1 MNDFTRIY
9 VAKDML
15 REKSGQFLAGVTAAE
30 AVAELGAQV
39 IAFVPE
45 AEASSKVS
53 AVLNGLAEA
62 FDKHA
67 KSWRNLCARSTDS
80 YKEAEGCV
88 LGTFCDKEILNVHL
102 ERAKRDALFVKPLE
116 WLPCDEGECATYA
129 GFKYVV
135 TTYRGAPCWSLRSYG
150 LGHAFRETKSP
161 EEAKQAAERDY
172 KYRVFGALRSNEG
185 LSRIHTAQHVLD
197 EGYGPF
203 FQWDQSAKDE
213 LGGEVVALIREDYAN
228 ALLAAALRHLE
239 DYFASIRDA
248 HPHAAR
254 NFEVARMTVA
264 NVHRDEAPLDD
275 LIARAKAEKLYL
287 RPLLWLP
294 YGDQYVAFHAGI
306 RYIVEQGG
314 DTLWRMKG
322 IDCDPA
328 TRRAASVE
336 GAKRAAG
343 EDYKRRVFAALGWD
357 EVPLDALKYEKT
369 PRPILKSEIP
379 HYDEI
384 SLGILKE
391 PIMRKPLNEIK
402 SCSGTDRAGNAADPN
417 WMTQLDSQLS
427 DIGATIEE
435 IGDPSLTEA
444 YEAFSDAVES
454 VERAMA
460 RMED

>member
-1 MNDFTRIY
+1 MSDFTRIY
-9 VAKDML
+9 VAEHML
-15 REKSGQFLAGVTAAE
+15 REKSGHFLAGVTAAE

-39 IAFVPE
+39 VALVPE
-45 AEASSKVS
+45 AEASARVS
-53 AVLNGLAEA
+53 AVLDGLAEA
-62 FDKHA
+62 FGERA
-67 KSWRNLCARSTDS
+67 KSWWNLCPRSWRNF
-80 YKEAEGCV
+80 KEAQSCV
-88 LGTFCDKEILNVHL
+88 SGTFRDNDILNVHL

-129 GFKYVV
+129 GIQYIV
-135 TTYRGAPCWSLRSYG
+135 TTYRSAPCWSPRSYG
-150 LGHAFRETKSP
+150 CGYTFYPEKSL
-161 EEAKQAAERDY
+161 EDAKRAAERDC

-185 LSRIHTAQHVLD
+185 LSRIYTAQHVLD

-203 FQWDQSAKDE
+203 FEWDRSAKDE
-213 LGGEVVALIREDYAN
+213 LGGEAVALIREDYAS

-248 HPHAAR
+248 HPHVAD
-254 NFEVARMTVA
+254 NFEVARKTVA
-264 NVHRDEAPLDD
+264 NVHRDEAPLDE

-287 RPLLWLP
+287 QPLQWLP

-314 DTLWRMKG
+314 DPIWRIVG
-322 IDCDPA
+322 IDCDKT
-328 TRRAASVE
+328 TRRAVSVE
-336 GAKRAAG
+336 DAKRAAG
-343 EDYKRRVFAALGWD
+343 EDYKSRVFAALGWGGA
-357 EVPLDALKYEKT
+357 PLDALKYERT
-369 PRPILKSEIP
+369 PTYEFKKIENTPLRLRTPLKA
-379 HYDEI
+379 
-384 SLGILKE
+384 
-391 PIMRKPLNEIK
+391 PIMQKTLHEMK

-435 IGDPSLTEA
+435 IGDPSLAEA